1 MANPNTTEEPR
12 QPLQKPGD
20 YVPATYAP
28 PAPTAAYEGSDQA
41 ALMQQMIADYV
52 SRTDPQK
59 QAEQDAKMQRGRQ
72 FWTGANLFANV
83 VANAINAS
91 GTAKGAPNMTWN
103 DNASQKMYDTWQ
115 NADKELKADRKAAQ
129 QRLDALRLQ
138 DAQFRTADA
147 QARDKAALE
156 AYNRNYE
163 AGEKANA
170 ANWSREVKDY
180 ENQQAQQ
187 QALEKEERGYQQ
199 QVKMAGISN
208 AAAADLQKAGFE
220 HTERMADKTE
230 ERQTK
235 LALIKKGYDPDQKRV
250 LVGNGYF
257 KAENQNEAANHIWA
271 VYEMLRNAYNAD
283 DGTGKARVAGMPMSG
298 YLDATSDID
307 EATAFIGR
315 TFRSVYKNNPAFK
328 AEYNEYS
335 KEYGASAAAKP
346 TKPSNTKKEKGNGG
360 SSESVFG

>member
-1 MANPNTTEEPR
+1 MATNTTIPPEEEKKPLTPPADY
-12 QPLQKPGD
+12 QPTP
-20 YVPATYAP
+20 YAP

-41 ALMQQMIADYV
+41 ALIQQMINDWAAK
-52 SRTDPQK
+52 TDPQK
-59 QAEQDAKMQRGRQ
+59 QAEQDARTQRGRN

-83 VANAINAS
+83 IANAINAG
-91 GTAKGAPNMTWN
+91 GTAKGAPSMTWN
-103 DNASQKMYDTWQ
+103 DSQQKMFDTWQ
-115 NADKELKADRKAAQ
+115 TADRELKADRKAAQ
-129 QRLDALRLQ
+129 QRLEALRMQ
-138 DAQFRTADA
+138 DAQFRMADKQA
-147 QARDKAALE
+147 QDKAALE

-170 ANWSREVKDY
+170 ANWSRKVKDY

-187 QALEKEERGYQQ
+187 QALEKEERGYKQ

-208 AAAADLQKAGFE
+208 AAAAARQKAGFE
-220 HTERMADKTE
+220 HTEKMADKTE

-235 LALIKKGYDPDQKRV
+235 LALLKKGYDPDQKRV

-283 DGTGKARVAGMPMSG
+283 DGTGKARMAGMPMSG

-328 AEYNEYS
+328 AEYDEYS
-335 KEYGASAAAKP
+335 KEYGAAAAAKP
-346 TKPSNTKKEKGNGG
+346 TKSG
-360 SSESVFG
+360 SWLK

>member
-1 MANPNTTEEPR
+1 MATNTTIPHEEEK
-12 QPLQKPGD
+12 QPLQR
-20 YVPATYAP
+20 PADLVLPTYAP

-52 SRTDPQK
+52 SRTDPK
-59 QAEQDAKMQRGRQ
+59 AQAEQDAKMQRGRQ

-83 VANAINAS
+83 IANAINAS
-91 GTAKGAPNMTWN
+91 GTAKGAPSMTWN
-103 DNASQKMYDTWQ
+103 DNASQKMYDTWRDQ
-115 NADKELKADRKAAQ
+115 DKELKADRKAAQ

-138 DAQFRTADA
+138 DAQFRMADKQA
-147 QARDKAALE
+147 QDKAALE
-156 AYNRNYE
+156 VYKTQFGLDKDA
-163 AGEKANA
+163 AV
-170 ANWSREVKDY
+170 ANWNRKNKDY

-208 AAAADLQKAGFE
+208 AAAAERQKAGFE
-220 HTERMADKTE
+220 HTEKMADKTE

-328 AEYNEYS
+328 AEYDEYS
-335 KEYGASAAAKP
+335 KEYGASAATTEQKTP
-346 TKPSNTKKEKGNGG
+346 PSGH
-360 SSESVFG
+360 VR